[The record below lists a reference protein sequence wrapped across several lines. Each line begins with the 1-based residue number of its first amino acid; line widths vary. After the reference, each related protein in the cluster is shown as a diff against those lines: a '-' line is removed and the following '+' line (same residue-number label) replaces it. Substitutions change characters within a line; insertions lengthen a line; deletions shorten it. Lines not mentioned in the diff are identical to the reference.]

1 MKKSKMIC
9 CMMVVLMMMLMFAGC
24 AKKEKE
30 TDQKIDTDPNAGS
43 VKNEVTVT
51 FYDAD
56 GTTVLNTETIE
67 SGSLV
72 KDYTPLK
79 DGYEF
84 VGWFA
89 TPQMSHAFDFTT
101 AITKDTKVFGG
112 FVKYQ
117 ADTREYA
124 VVGSGKSPLLITSS
138 WGEVINSEHKLTKS
152 ADKNEYTITL
162 DLLEGDEF
170 QFVINTSWENQR
182 GYGYLT
188 TINQDGVEYF
198 VNSGAYGDSTV
209 KRSNIKVG
217 VTGNYTFVL
226 TTHPAEDT
234 YESDNA
240 NYTEESKEKFN
251 VNPYDTITW
260 TYNGDVKEA
269 AIDIIMNYYIKGS
282 GITNWKDV
290 YTDKTGMKE
299 ENGVHTLVIAL
310 KQGEEFLFTS
320 MVTANGATTVGSEY
334 LRFSNLDEKSQALFD
349 KTDSYNMVAKENG
362 LYTLT
367 YDPVTKLLSATC
379 DTSQFLPKYDYF
391 MKGSFNNT
399 SWGTEGNPDYQL
411 VETEEGSN
419 LYVLKEFTVVAGD
432 EFGMQS
438 MNGSE
443 RVLFYNYNYL
453 TAAEETNANADFESN
468 GAANANTIAKSSN
481 TYTVTFNA
489 YTEEITFTPS
499 K

>member
-1 MKKSKMIC
+1 MKKSRMIC
-9 CMMVVLMMMLMFAGC
+9 YMMAVFMMMFLFAGC
-24 AKKEKE
+24 TKKEKE
-30 TDQKIDTDPNAGS
+30 TDQLVNTDPNPGE
-43 VKNEVTVT
+43 VKNEATVT

-56 GTTVLNTETIE
+56 GTTVLKTETIE
-67 SGSLV
+67 FGSLV
-72 KDYTPLK
+72 KEYTPTK

-89 TPQMSHAFDFTT
+89 TPQKSHEFDFTT
-101 AITKDTKVFGG
+101 AITKETKVFGG
-112 FVKYQ
+112 FVKYE

-124 VVGSGKSPLLITSS
+124 VVGNGKSPVLIASG
-138 WGEVINSEHKLTKS
+138 WGKNINPEHKLTKS
-152 ADKNEYTITL
+152 ADKNEYSITL
-162 DLLEGDEF
+162 DLYEGDEM
-170 QFVINTSWENQR
+170 QFAINTSWENQR

-188 TINQDGVEYF
+188 TIKQNDVEYF

-209 KRSNIKVG
+209 KRSNIKVA

-260 TYNGDVKEA
+260 TYNGDVKA
-269 AIDIIMNYYIKGS
+269 QAIDIVMNYYIKGS

-310 KQGEEFLFTS
+310 KQGDEFLFTS
-320 MVTANGATTVGSEY
+320 MVTANGATSVGSEY
-334 LRFSNLDEKSQALFD
+334 LRFSNLDEKSQGIFD
-349 KTDSYNMVAKENG
+349 KTDSYNLVAKENG
-362 LYTLT
+362 LYTFT
-367 YDPVTKLLSATC
+367 YDPATTILSATC
-379 DTSQFLPKYDYF
+379 DTTQFLPKYDYF
-391 MKGSFNNT
+391 MKGSFGNT
-399 SWGTEGNPDYQL
+399 GWGTEGNSDYQL
-411 VETEEGSN
+411 VETEEGSYV
-419 LYVLKEFTVVAGD
+419 YVLKEFTVATGD
-432 EFGMQS
+432 ELGMQS
-438 MNGSE
+438 MKESE

-453 TAAEETNANADFESN
+453 TAADDTNANADFESN
-468 GAANANTIAKSSN
+468 GAANANIIAKSSN
-481 TYTVTFNA
+481 TYIVTFNA
-489 YTEEITFTPS
+489 YTEEITFTLA